1 MIEQGCVPL
10 LWLASMASDPFTA
23 KAAATVFVALR
34 RVTESDKTR
43 QTLVNLVVATGNHEL
58 RANVSAALMFFA
70 STGPQPLRQAL
81 VSDGAANALSGML
94 RLRSSREAAAFVLHA
109 LNALVREPADVRSLV
124 PSAHALDAYGQLGA
138 SDVTVLIRPPGGGKA
153 RQPSVKMSC
162 PALPV
167 IQAAS
172 PLLGRVVAAAEP
184 PELPELEGRYQVW
197 EEVMAHIAAPLA
209 SAGDTRDCH
218 LELLFELLFISQ
230 QYQIPGLLVR
240 YSLELAARLS
250 TANVVAILEQAT
262 RSQAQWLAVQAW
274 RYLLVG
280 ESREGASLLP
290 SALRHWAWGLSRA
303 PFTATPLARKPPP
316 PSPSTT
322 THSPRPQ
329 PQPPSHAVDRSAS
342 IAWRQRQAKGR
353 ARPGTRRQC
362 ST

>member
-1 MIEQGCVPL
+1 
-10 LWLASMASDPFTA
+10 
-23 KAAATVFVALR
+23 VFVALR

-70 STGPQPLRQAL
+70 STGPQPLRHAL
-81 VSDGAANALSGML
+81 VSDGAVNALSGML
-94 RLRSSREAAAFVLHA
+94 RLRSSREPAAFVLHA

-240 YSLELAARLS
+240 YSLELCARLS
-250 TANVVAILEQAT
+250 TTNVVAILEQAT
-262 RSQAQWLAVQAW
+262 RSRAQWLAVQAW
-274 RYLLVG
+274 RYLLERIDRVAT
-280 ESREGASLLP
+280 EAS
-290 SALRHWAWGLSRA
+290 
-303 PFTATPLARKPPP
+303 
-316 PSPSTT
+316 
-322 THSPRPQ
+322 Q
-329 PQPPSHAVDRSAS
+329 
-342 IAWRQRQAKGR
+342 
-353 ARPGTRRQC
+353 GTRKVRNAAAMYDVIDRFVLVLL
-362 ST
+362 S